1 VHDQRHGPLLVL
13 EVAGRT
19 ALLWEGYSLGLD
31 SLALDM
37 MHADFDLVT
46 SLLGAP
52 DSIRVAGVPGRDGRA
67 PPCCSTTRLRSP
79 GAVPHR

>member
-1 VHDQRHGPLLVL
+1 
-13 EVAGRT
+13 
-19 ALLWEGYSLGLD
+19 
-31 SLALDM
+31 M

-52 DSIRVAGVPGRDGRA
+52 DSIRVAGVPGRDGRGSA
-67 PPCCSTTRLRSP
+67 ATVLLDYPARSP

>member
-37 MHADFDLVT
+37 MHADFELVGAA
-46 SLLGAP
+46 LGP
-52 DSIRVAGVPGRDGRA
+52 DCGQ
-67 PPCCSTTRLRSP
+67 
-79 GAVPHR
+79 HRRRF